1 VLAGRTW
8 KTDESQLTSHFESS
22 TYGFYAA
29 SGSAALLATL
39 VFVYGIRVLRRVRRV
54 ALTGKTPRRGLVLFG
69 RAPTMEPTPPW
80 EAQLEDHF
88 RCNDPITGA
97 PWAQPEALKA
107 QGALR
112 RKLAIWDWIL
122 RRKGHVPGSPGDP
135 VWINRAADM
144 ARARD
149 AMQGERLQQA
159 EQGDQERRGW
169 DKQGWEDRMKA
180 VEKIRAGRMKAW
192 EKGEWEP
199 GWETASWKW
208 GRGKPKWAKE

>member
-1 VLAGRTW
+1 MQTNEV
-8 KTDESQLTSHFESS
+8 QLTSHFEES

-80 EAQLEDHF
+80 ETQLEDHF
-88 RCNDPITGA
+88 RCNDPISGA
-97 PWAQPEALKA
+97 PWAQPAAIKA

-122 RRKGHVPGSPGDP
+122 RRKGHVPGNSGDP

-149 AMQGERLQQA
+149 AMHGQRLEQA
-159 EQGDQERRGW
+159 EHGDQDRR
-169 DKQGWEDRMKA
+169 GWEDRMKA

-199 GWETASWKW
+199 GWEPGSWKW